1 LSVLSTSLKVIRMVV
16 SFEFAEAQ
24 GILRVTLSG
33 EITEQVLMDLWSKG
47 RDVVSSFPACRSIVD
62 LSGIT
67 QLDVSTSTIARLARS
82 HAPDLPAR
90 VFVAPKDVVYGTTRM
105 FQVLSENTRKN
116 VHVVRSLAEAYKLLG
131 IDSPKFIPVSTL
143 ELDQP

>member
-1 LSVLSTSLKVIRMVV
+1 M
-16 SFEFAEAQ
+16 
-24 GILRVTLSG
+24 
-33 EITEQVLMDLWSKG
+33 
-47 RDVVSSFPACRSIVD
+47 D

-67 QLDVSTSTIARLARS
+67 QLDVSTSAITRLARS
-82 HAPDLPAR
+82 HAPELPTR

-131 IDSPKFIPVSTL
+131 LGSPKFIAVSTL
-143 ELDQP
+143 ELGQP